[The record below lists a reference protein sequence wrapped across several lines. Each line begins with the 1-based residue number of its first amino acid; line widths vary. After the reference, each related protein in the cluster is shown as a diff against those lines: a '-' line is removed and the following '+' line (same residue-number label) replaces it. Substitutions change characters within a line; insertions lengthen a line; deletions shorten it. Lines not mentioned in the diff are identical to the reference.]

1 MTMRSRLTYLGAKLR
16 AFFRRGDF
24 DRDLAQELETHLALL
39 TDEHIRRGMTP
50 GDAARAARIR
60 LGVPAALRDRHR
72 DARGIPGA
80 DAVMQDLRFA
90 FRLIRRDRWFSAAA
104 VAALALGIGA
114 NAIGFTIVNS
124 TLLKGLPFEESNRL
138 YTVSWQNRSGRRS
151 NFTAAEFQ
159 DWRVRTR
166 SFAAL
171 AAYSE
176 DAASISDD
184 RALPEQ
190 ATATWITDNGFAV
203 LRQRVLVG
211 RDFIADD
218 ARPGADPVVIIS
230 HAMWKGRYTA
240 DPGVPGTTL
249 RVNGEAA
256 TIVGVM
262 PDRMRFPD
270 DTDIWR
276 PFIASDGR
284 WQKNSRQLRV
294 FGRLQGSAGRRQAQ
308 AELSGL
314 GQQTIAAFPDATK
327 DLVAVRLETF
337 PERFIGGAGR
347 PMIMAVM
354 AAVVF
359 VLLIACANVANMLLS
374 RSAARARE
382 IAVRTAMGATR
393 WRVVRQLLLESLV
406 LGLMGGVIGLGVA
419 IAGVRLFAIAMQ
431 SSGLPYW
438 VVFEVDYVVVAYVA
452 AVCVI
457 TAVLFGIA
465 PALHVSQSNNSAVLK
480 EGGRGSIG
488 SRRERRFSA
497 AMVIGELALTVILL
511 AGSGVM
517 VRSFLTLYAI
527 DVGVDTSRLMA
538 MRVQLPA
545 STYPDPGARRG
556 FFDRLEPRLGRIP
569 GVEAAAVTTGVPA
582 RDGGER
588 LLEVDGP
595 ARPAAPLFVST
606 VTISPAFFKAAG
618 VAMVRG
624 RSFDGADGAP
634 GAETVIVNDRLAE
647 RFFPGE
653 DPIGKRLRFTQRQ
666 RTPGVP
672 LDVWRT
678 VVGVSGRI
686 LHGSSLDRYE
696 NAVVYIP
703 FRQESPAE
711 AWLLVRSALPPTAVM
726 DAVRREV
733 QRIDRD
739 QPVFTIQTLAQ
750 LLEADRWWYRTWG
763 GMLGAFAAIAL
774 VLSSMGLYA
783 VMAYAVTQR
792 TQEIGLRV
800 AVGAQ
805 PRQVSWLIL
814 KRSLGQ
820 LALGLALGLA
830 GALALTRLLRL
841 GLEGVGP
848 ADPWTIAAI
857 VVVLSVVCIAAC
869 VVPLRRAIRIDPVV
883 ALRAE

>member
-1 MTMRSRLTYLGAKLR
+1 MQSRLKYAGAKLR
-16 AFFRRGDF
+16 AFLGRGRF
-24 DRDLAQELETHLALL
+24 DRDLEQELETHLALL
-39 TDEHIRRGMTP
+39 TDENIRRGLTP
-50 GDAARAARIR
+50 EHAARAARIR
-60 LGVPAALRDRHR
+60 LGAPAALRDRHR
-72 DARGIPGA
+72 DVRGLPGA
-80 DAVMQDLRFA
+80 DALMQDLRFA

-114 NAIGFTIVNS
+114 NAVGFTIVNS
-124 TLLKGLPFEESNRL
+124 TILGALPFEDADRL
-138 YTVSWQNRSGRRS
+138 YTISWQNRSGRRS
-151 NFTAAEFQ
+151 NFTTAEFQ
-159 DWRVRTR
+159 DWRARTR

-190 ATATWITDNGFAV
+190 MTATWITHNGLGV
-203 LRQRVLVG
+203 LRERVLAG

-218 ARPGADPVVIIS
+218 ARPGADAVVIIS
-230 HAMWKGRYTA
+230 HAMWKNRYAA
-240 DPGVPGTTL
+240 DPAVLGTTL
-249 RVNGEAA
+249 RVNGQGA
-256 TIVGVM
+256 TIVGVT

-270 DTDIWR
+270 NTDIWR
-276 PFIASDGR
+276 PFIATDAQ

-294 FGRLQGSAGRRQAQ
+294 FGRLHDSAGRRDAQ
-308 AELSGL
+308 AELGGL
-314 GQQTIAAFPDATK
+314 GQQTIAAYPEATK
-327 DLVAVRLETF
+327 DLVGVRLETF

-347 PMIMAVM
+347 PMIITVM
-354 AAVVF
+354 VAVVF

-374 RSAARARE
+374 RSAVRARE

-393 WRVVRQLLLESLV
+393 WRVVRQLLIESLV
-406 LGLMGGVIGLGVA
+406 LGVMGGAIGLGLAV
-419 IAGVRLFAIAMQ
+419 AGVRVFATAMQ

-438 VVFEVDYVVVAYVA
+438 VVFDVDYLVVAYVA
-452 AVCVI
+452 IVCVV

-465 PALHVSQSNNSAVLK
+465 PALHVSQANSSAVLK
-480 EGGRGSIG
+480 EGGRGSMG

-545 STYPDPGARRG
+545 AKYAEPGARRG
-556 FFDRLEPRLGRIP
+556 FFERLEPRLEGIP

-595 ARPAAPLFVST
+595 ARAAAPVFVST
-606 VTISPAFFKAAG
+606 VTISPRFFKAAD
-618 VAMVRG
+618 VALLRG
-624 RSFDGADGAP
+624 RSFHDADGSP
-634 GAETVIVNDRLAE
+634 GAETVIVNGRLAAQ
-647 RFFPGE
+647 FFPGE

-666 RTPGVP
+666 RMSGAP

-711 AWLLVRSALPPTAVM
+711 AWLLVRSALPPAAVM

-750 LLEADRWWYRTWG
+750 LLEGDRWWYRIWG
-763 GMLGAFAAIAL
+763 GMLGTFAAIAL
-774 VLSSMGLYA
+774 ALSSMGLYA

-792 TQEIGLRV
+792 TQEIGLRM

-805 PRQVSWLIL
+805 PSQVSWLIL
-814 KRSLGQ
+814 KRSVAQ

-830 GALALTRLLRL
+830 GAVALSRLLRL

-848 ADPWTIAAI
+848 ADPWTIAGT
-857 VVVLSVVCIAAC
+857 VTLLSAVSIAAC